1 MKKNFWLVVTLVL
14 AACEVTYKD
23 EHMENRFFKILS
35 PTQWK
40 EFQKERV
47 FLGSDLDQQ
56 DGFIHLSLQSQW
68 QRIWQKFFN
77 SGECYLLE
85 IDRFSLN
92 PEALKIEAN
101 RPGGE
106 EYPHYYGNIL
116 LSSVIAHQHITK

>member
-14 AACEVTYKD
+14 AACEVTYKND

-85 IDRFSLN
+85 IDGFSLN
-92 PEALKIEAN
+92 PEALN
-101 RPGGE
+101 PN
-106 EYPHYYGNIL
+106 PNL
-116 LSSVIAHQHITK
+116 L